1 MIACLVFILTGPSV
15 SAALIYALGSLSQG
29 SYMWQLVQPVA
40 EHELQDELPPIGA
53 DSPSPL
59 LETEEK
65 EESIRLAL

>member
-1 MIACLVFILTGPSV
+1 
-15 SAALIYALGSLSQG
+15 
-29 SYMWQLVQPVA
+29 MWQLVQLGA
-40 EHELQDELPPIGA
+40 EHDPQDELPPIGA